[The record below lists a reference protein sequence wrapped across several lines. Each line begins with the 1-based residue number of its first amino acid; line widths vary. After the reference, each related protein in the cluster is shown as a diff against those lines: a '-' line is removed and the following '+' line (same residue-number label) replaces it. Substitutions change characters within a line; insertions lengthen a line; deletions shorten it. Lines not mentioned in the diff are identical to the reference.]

1 MNTHTNSGKKTTATY
16 LFRSLHVEGIDAGV
30 QIVLLLR
37 GNGQP
42 AWTKSREKSRDMS
55 ILDRVKYLSWRRGGV
70 DLTILDV
77 FQATNVVKRHTW
89 NLHHELLHRARG
101 GLFDGFVHVV
111 HGDFQGVVK
120 FFGQIVGFNVNVGFR
135 GFFPNATDRRFRAH
149 DGQIRADIPM
159 CFTSNLLQVHGAGV
173 VLKSKKK

>member
-1 MNTHTNSGKKTTATY
+1 
-16 LFRSLHVEGIDAGV
+16 VEA
-30 QIVLLLR
+30 
-37 GNGQP
+37 
-42 AWTKSREKSRDMS
+42 
-55 ILDRVKYLSWRRGGV
+55 WRRGGV

-149 DGQIRADIPM
+149 DGQIRADVPM

-173 VLKSKKK
+173 VLKSKKALVLVLITHHPLHCMQT